1 MPKVAPTPVILLSIL
16 ILPSTFKSPPT
27 FKFLPIPAPPST
39 ISAPLV
45 LVVDCVPFAILTG
58 PFAVKLSLKVT
69 SSLKVTGPSN
79 CERICP
85 ESPPSTTRLFLT
97 ITSSKTTLRLDGSSP
112 VTVETGMS

>member
-1 MPKVAPTPVILLSIL
+1 MFPPI
-16 ILPSTFKSPPT
+16 FKSPT
-27 FKFLPIPAPPST
+27 IPAPPSMT
-39 ISAPLV
+39 SAPVV
-45 LVVDCVPFAILTG
+45 LVVDCVVFAILTG

-69 SSLKVTGPSN
+69 SPLSVTGPSN

-112 VTVETGMS
+112 VTVET